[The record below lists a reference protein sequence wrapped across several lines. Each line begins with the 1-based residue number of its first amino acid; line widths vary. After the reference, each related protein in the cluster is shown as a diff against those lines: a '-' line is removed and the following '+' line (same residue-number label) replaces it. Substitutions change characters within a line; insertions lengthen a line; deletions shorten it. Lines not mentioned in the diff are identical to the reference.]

1 MHAWLCIEAMISI
14 SITDSLYWAQETPK
28 VHFLVIWLGGLSK
41 HTLGWFGGL
50 CPQLLHNCV
59 LYTCTWQLEHIG
71 KKTTCSFESSPV
83 SYTACGMPHPGSCLW
98 GSRAIH
104 LCWFNH
110 LGLAARKVGIGLNVK
125 ASLEGN
131 QYKSLTQSHF
141 RNTNVEFSARTLH
154 HCR

>member
-14 SITDSLYWAQETPK
+14 SITGLTLLGSGNTKGPLSGHMVRGIVKTYAGMVWGPLPTTITQLCLY
-28 VHFLVIWLGGLSK
+28 
-41 HTLGWFGGL
+41 
-50 CPQLLHNCV
+50 
-59 LYTCTWQLEHIG
+59 CTWQLEHLG
-71 KKTTCSFESSPV
+71 KKTTCSLRAPLYPTLLV
-83 SYTACGMPHPGSCLW
+83 VRHTQALCLW

-131 QYKSLTQSHF
+131 KYKSLTQSHF